1 MSDPK
6 LSRQN
11 LLEHNTDHNCVTNNP
26 YPEVCLRPTHARNPE
41 KEVTVTNFNMVSLFD
56 VFTSCKVCNKKVN
69 DIETAHHILKCVVND
84 MDEDP
89 PPQDPPLPAP
99 PPSGSLNT
107 ITLSSLEKNAL
118 LLL

>member
-1 MSDPK
+1 M
-6 LSRQN
+6 
-11 LLEHNTDHNCVTNNP
+11 
-26 YPEVCLRPTHARNPE
+26 
-41 KEVTVTNFNMVSLFD
+41 TNFNMVSLLD

-69 DIETAHHILKCVVND
+69 DIETAHHILKCVVDD

-89 PPQDPPLPAP
+89 PLQDPPLPAP